1 MSIALTILTTII
13 FIVYFAVFM
22 LVDGIDYKEI
32 AKTTLMSLGTGI
44 NMFVS
49 YTEQISIWEVNFI
62 LLIICNVVLFNEYK
76 NYYKL
81 KHDRIG

>member
-1 MSIALTILTTII
+1 
-13 FIVYFAVFM
+13 M

-81 KHDRIG
+81 KHDRIGNWLKQ